1 MKIFHS
7 NGEKMLDCEVN
18 KIIIYGNGKKLFED
32 ERGRLATYEMETGKS
47 GAEKLREIYNGGPV
61 ELYLVGDVKRAIREN
76 LSRKDNYTMKYYPK
90 YNGGRAETALYI
102 HESELNS
109 FEDLGLVLAFEND
122 EEKQYLKAARFA
134 FKIAPEFQKLH
145 SERIPL
151 AEGESWSLPA
161 GGRWGSGYGT
171 EAAPVYDTYDNT
183 KSLWAKRHNAAPE
196 KGVIKKWYTYENAAA
211 PMICAEA
218 YYRKTEYS
226 PERERKMNLAEAINA
241 TGAIREKLSHYD
253 ISKLEQYFTITP
265 KQ

>member
-1 MKIFHS
+1 MKVYYN
-7 NGEKMLDCEVN
+7 NGKKMLDCEVN
-18 KIIIYGNGKKLFED
+18 KVILYGNGKKLFED
-32 ERGRLATYEMETGKS
+32 ERGRLERYEMKPNKS
-47 GAEKLREIYNGGPV
+47 GENKLNSVYNGGPEAV
-61 ELYLVGDVKRAIREN
+61 YLVGEVKRAIREN

-90 YNGGRAETALYI
+90 YSGGRAETALYI

-122 EEKQYLKAARFA
+122 GEKQYLKAARFA
-134 FKIAPEFQKLH
+134 FKIAPKFQKLH

-151 AEGESWSLPA
+151 ADGENWTIPA

-183 KSLWAKRHNAAPE
+183 KSLFAKRNNAAPE
-196 KGVIKKWYTYENAAA
+196 NGVIKRWYTYENAAA

-226 PERERKMNLAEAINA
+226 PERERKMALAEAINA
-241 TGAIREKLSHYD
+241 TGAFREKLSHYD